1 MRYSGVEPPIAVAVL
16 PHGGAVT
23 VQVLHL
29 EANALLALDTDV
41 AVESPV
47 NGLWTYP
54 LSNVNQAA
62 IPDGFAQ
69 LVIAFT
75 HSGGQQDFAKMIVH
89 GYPDTVLK
97 IRKLVAPLA

>member
-16 PHGGAVT
+16 PTGGTVT

-29 EANALLALDTDV
+29 ETNALLTLDNANAT
-41 AVESPV
+41 ESPV
-47 NGLWTYP
+47 AGLWTYP
-54 LSNVNQAA
+54 LSNVNEAA

-75 HSGGQQDFAKMIVH
+75 HSGGTKDYAKMIVH
-89 GYPDTVLK
+89 GYPDDVRK
-97 IRKLVAPLA
+97 IRKMVATVV

>member
-16 PHGGAVT
+16 PHGGSVT

-29 EANALLALDTDV
+29 EANVLLTLDVAD
-41 AVESPV
+41 AVESPI

-54 LSNVNQAA
+54 LSNVNPAA
-62 IPDGFAQ
+62 VPDGFAQ

-75 HSGGQQDFAKMIVH
+75 HSGGSQDFAKMIVH
-89 GYPDTVLK
+89 GYPDEVTR
-97 IRKLVAPLA
+97 IRKMVATVI